1 MTRPGRP
8 PDTRDGPAVTPT
20 PGRPHQADSPPPP
33 QQQGSAA
40 CSVPPGRSLAY
51 DQIDP
56 TRLVI
61 GDATGR
67 LDGHLGVLGVALAQW
82 MARDDTKAEP
92 EVRRAANTAMH
103 AIDAMLAE
111 IHQLRSRLSGE
122 IRVSDDLAADRA
134 DALLARLREATP

>member
-1 MTRPGRP
+1 MTGPPGRE
-8 PDTRDGPAVTPT
+8 RGSGPQAVTPENRRRT
-20 PGRPHQADSPPPP
+20 KTQPAEAEVMPSILAGGTGSGRL
-33 QQQGSAA
+33 
-40 CSVPPGRSLAY
+40 LAY

-111 IHQLRSRLSGE
+111 IHQLRSRLIGE
-122 IRVSDDLAADRA
+122 IRVSDDLAAERA
-134 DALLARLREATP
+134 DALLARLREEEP